1 MKIKHFFFMFF
12 LCLLL
17 FISTR
22 AIQTSKD
29 GNQIGV
35 AKVSKTKV
43 GIDGW
48 RDWGG
53 SFWEDGQENNGGS
66 DKEGGEGKGEEL
78 IVGEIGEDH
87 FGDMEKRI
95 MVEVRKKEDKGNLGF
110 QRSKLLL
117 LYGVTR
123 ESKTKIGTDGWRD
136 WGGSFW
142 EDGQENNGG
151 GKKNSGQGKGAKEIG
166 EVHESVTEGWRDW
179 GGSFW
184 DDEKENIG
192 GINKEGAHEKGA
204 KGKDEDNISGRDNI
218 DGYNGG
224 GMN

>member
-35 AKVSKTKV
+35 TKESKTKI
-43 GIDGW
+43 GIDSW

-53 SFWEDGQENNGGS
+53 SFWGYGEENNGGGEE
-66 DKEGGEGKGEEL
+66 EGGQ
-78 IVGEIGEDH
+78 D
-87 FGDMEKRI
+87 
-95 MVEVRKKEDKGNLGF
+95 
-110 QRSKLLL
+110 
-117 LYGVTR
+117 GVTR